1 LRKRRIKEIAEQLN
15 ILVKALE
22 KRMHTDLK
30 ILKERIEFI

>member
-15 ILVKALE
+15 ISVKALE
-22 KRMHTDLK
+22 KRMHTALK